1 MARDRNPAGA
11 GAAQLKTI
19 GDRELALAA
28 SAALS
33 LGQLDRAAQLALQLG
48 GPMLETGLR
57 EYLLGSIEARRG
69 NHEAALQTA
78 MVLYE
83 QDLSRDNGERLRRD
97 VLELMRTH
105 GVLDPVP
112 AADAH
117 LAGPALPID
126 PLEPFQSVHE
136 LAPLPASAEWLDLF
150 RHWSACIGS
159 GRLHRLGDLGS
170 ARLERVLGADGT
182 GASGLRAAQ
191 AAMGY
196 DEGSAFSLCYYLMGM
211 RGVEPLPAPTGV
223 IPPGDA
229 RSPQVSVILPAYNK
243 WLLSLNCLRG
253 LVAARH
259 GRPGEVIHFEV
270 ILADDASSDD
280 TPLIAERCGWLVHAR
295 AETNGGFVDNCNQA
309 AARAR
314 GEVLLFLNNDTLV
327 GDGWLAALLG
337 TFRRRPG
344 VGVVGS
350 QVYASDGGLLESGG
364 IVWAN
369 GDVWN
374 HGRGF
379 GRQRW
384 FELDH
389 EREVD
394 YVSGCALAI
403 RRELWEELGGFDASF
418 RPAYGEDADLCLRS
432 RHVAGRAVAVQP
444 QSRILHL
451 EGLSNSRA
459 SDAGLKRYQA
469 LNLEKL
475 RQRWRR
481 QLLTVQPIDMSLQ
494 LQASDHGLRRGP
506 VALVVDHYFPT
517 PDRDAGSRCTLSL
530 VASLLALGFKV
541 VFLPEN
547 FAPMEGYRRRLE
559 EWGVL
564 CLWGD
569 EVSLN
574 WAPWLAKQVQ
584 RLDLILYNRPHI
596 TSRFLPEL
604 NRLYP
609 GAFRLYN
616 THDLHGLRKRLE
628 ARQPSQLE
636 RELRPPPPAPGDL
649 ELLCTE
655 EERRILQSVDA
666 VLSISA
672 KETALLQPLLRA
684 PVHTVPGYVTRW
696 NGERADRQEAGRA
709 VLLVGGFG
717 HRPNQLAVRWLVEHV
732 WPLLGEQVTLVV
744 VGSGCPEDLQV
755 RLEATPVV
763 RFEGAVSD
771 ERLAQLYGSMR
782 LSLAPLPFGAGL
794 KGKVIEALSWGHRVL
809 GTGFAF
815 EGLDQPPLLAPAEA
829 VRQCHSPEEYVE
841 AIREG
846 VAISP
851 QDAERLD
858 HVCRQFIEERF
869 SATAQQ
875 KALRAILA
883 NPSSPVSRQPQG
895 LPWPDAVCGSG
906 REAFILL
913 PSSTGL
919 CADGWLEGENRLQL
933 LAGQALQERFG
944 PGVLRFQLG
953 LYVPETGEFQGQ
965 PDLLIE
971 MADDQQSLGHGKL
984 TLKQG
989 MNVVGF
995 NWPSRISS
1003 QICLQFKGDYR
1014 YQPERS
1020 SDQRVLLALLSQF
1033 EIGRVDHPMA

>member
-83 QDLSRDNGERLRRD
+83 QDLSRDKGERLRRD

-126 PLEPFQSVHE
+126 PLEPFQTVHE

-191 AAMGY
+191 EAMGY

-211 RGVEPLPAPTGV
+211 RGVESLPAPTGV

-280 TPLIAERCGWLVHAR
+280 TPLIAVRCGWLVHAR

-418 RPAYGEDADLCLRS
+418 RPAYCEDADLCLRS

-451 EGLSNSRA
+451 EGLSNARA

-547 FAPMEGYRRRLE
+547 FAPMECYRQRLE

-574 WAPWLAKQVQ
+574 WAAWLAKQVQ

-636 RELRPPPPAPGDL
+636 RDLRPPPPAPADL

-696 NGERADRQEAGRA
+696 NGERADRLEADRA

-717 HRPNQLAVRWLVEHV
+717 HRPNQLAVRWLLDHV

-755 RLEATPVV
+755 RLEATPGV

-782 LSLAPLPFGAGL
+782 LSLAPLPYGAGL

-851 QDAERLD
+851 QEAEALERA
-858 HVCRQFIEERF
+858 CRRFIEETF
-869 SATAQQ
+869 SASAQQ
-875 KALRAILA
+875 EALRVIL
-883 NPSSPVSRQPQG
+883 RERHQPEREGPAG
-895 LPWPDAVCGSG
+895 LPWPDAMQGSG
-906 REAFILL
+906 PVAFSLL
-913 PSSTGL
+913 QGSKGL
-919 CADGWLEGENRLQL
+919 CADGWLEDDNQL
-933 LAGQALQERFG
+933 LLEPLQPWAAG
-944 PGVLRFQLG
+944 PGGQEPELQLG
-953 LYVPETGEFQGQ
+953 LYLPESGQVQGKAEVEIELGDGQQSHWRGVLQLRPELNSVALPWPAALAAGLHLRLKPAYRYVPEGGT
-965 PDLLIE
+965 
-971 MADDQQSLGHGKL
+971 
-984 TLKQG
+984 
-989 MNVVGF
+989 
-995 NWPSRISS
+995 
-1003 QICLQFKGDYR
+1003 
-1014 YQPERS
+1014 
-1020 SDQRVLLALLSQF
+1020 DQRHLLAVLARFDL
-1033 EIGRVDHPMA
+1033 D

>member
-1 MARDRNPAGA
+1 MARDPKPAGA

-97 VLELMRTH
+97 VLELMRSH
-105 GVLDPVP
+105 GVLDPVL

-126 PLEPFQSVHE
+126 PLEPFQSVLE
-136 LAPLPASAEWLDLF
+136 LASLPASSEWLDLF

-159 GRLHRLGDLGS
+159 GRLHLLGDLGS

-196 DEGSAFSLCYYLMGM
+196 DEVSAFSLCYYLMGM
-211 RGVEPLPAPTGV
+211 RGVESLPAPTGV
-223 IPPGDA
+223 IPPGDP

-259 GRPGEVIHFEV
+259 GRPGEEICFEV
-270 ILADDASSDD
+270 ILADDASTDD

-327 GDGWLAALLG
+327 GDGWLGALLG
-337 TFRRRPG
+337 TLSRRPG

-350 QVYASDGGLLESGG
+350 QVYGSDGGLLESGG
-364 IVWAN
+364 IVWGN

-379 GRQRW
+379 ARERW

-403 RRELWEELGGFDASF
+403 RRELWEQLGGFDASF
-418 RPAYGEDADLCLRS
+418 RPAYCEDADLCLRS

-451 EGLSNSRA
+451 EGLSNART
-459 SDAGLKRYQA
+459 SDSGLKRYQTA
-469 LNLEKL
+469 NLEKL
-475 RQRWRR
+475 RLRWRR
-481 QLLTVQPIDMSLQ
+481 QLLTEQPIDMSLH

-517 PDRDAGSRCTLSL
+517 PDKDAGSRCTLSL

-547 FAPMEGYRRRLE
+547 FAPMEGYRQRLE
-559 EWGVL
+559 AWGVL

-604 NRLYP
+604 TRLYP

-628 ARQPSQLE
+628 ARQPGQLE

-649 ELLCTE
+649 EMLCTE

-672 KETALLQPLLRA
+672 KETALLRPLLRA
-684 PVHTVPGYVTRW
+684 PVHTVPGYVIRW
-696 NGERADRQEAGRA
+696 NGERADRQEAQRA

-744 VGSGCPEDLQV
+744 VGSGCPEDLQAL
-755 RLEATPVV
+755 LEATPAV

-771 ERLAQLYGSMR
+771 ERLAQLYGATR
-782 LSLAPLPFGAGL
+782 LSLAPLPYGAGL

-815 EGLDQPPLLAPAEA
+815 EGLDQLPLLAPPEA
-829 VRQCHSPEEYVE
+829 VRPCHSPEEYVE
-841 AIREG
+841 AILEG

-851 QDAERLD
+851 QDAELLD
-858 HVCRQFIEERF
+858 RACRQFIEERF
-869 SATAQQ
+869 SAAAQQ
-875 KALRAILA
+875 EALRAILA
-883 NPSSPVSRQPQG
+883 KGSGPGSGPTSRQPQG
-895 LPWPDAVCGSG
+895 LPWPEAVRGSA

-913 PSSTGL
+913 PGSTGL
-919 CADGWLEGENRLQL
+919 CADGWLEADNQL
-933 LAGQALQERFG
+933 LLQPRQPRAVG
-944 PGVLRFQLG
+944 PGGEEPELQLG
-953 LYVPETGEFQGQ
+953 LYLPESGEVKGRAEVEIELGDGQQPPWRGVLQLRPELNRVKLPWPAPLAGGLHLRVKAAYRYVPEGG
-965 PDLLIE
+965 
-971 MADDQQSLGHGKL
+971 A
-984 TLKQG
+984 
-989 MNVVGF
+989 
-995 NWPSRISS
+995 
-1003 QICLQFKGDYR
+1003 
-1014 YQPERS
+1014 
-1020 SDQRVLLALLSQF
+1020 DQRKLLAVLAGFDLN
-1033 EIGRVDHPMA
+1033 

>member
-1 MARDRNPAGA
+1 MVRDSNPAAA

-530 VASLLALGFKV
+530 VTSLLALGFKV

-895 LPWPDAVCGSG
+895 LPWPDEVRGSG